1 MIDGFVGVWNF
12 QFRIFF
18 FGRKIWRVY
27 FWAAWFKYSFLM
39 GIWNNRRFV
48 IAYLGRVVLRKNT
61 SKLVKAR
68 KFGIRY
74 FGGVLFA
81 PGTFLGF
88 DFCPHSIIPVTTI
101 TILLDIC
108 LSFARLWLLLYRRGL
123 RINTDRFPKRAP
135 KAQASRGVREQ
146 APTGKK
152 IGFLLLKVP
161 FPGFPSHSDRMLA
174 RW

>member
-1 MIDGFVGVWNF
+1 MAS
-12 QFRIFF
+12 IFLGSLIHVRLF
-18 FGRKIWRVY
+18 KGYLKQPKIRVSARVSRPRSSAKKVHPNWSRLENSALDILGLFGPR
-27 FWAAWFKYSFLM
+27 
-39 GIWNNRRFV
+39 
-48 IAYLGRVVLRKNT
+48 
-61 SKLVKAR
+61 
-68 KFGIRY
+68 
-74 FGGVLFA
+74 
-81 PGTFLGF
+81 TFLGF
-88 DFCPHSIIPVTTI
+88 DFCPHSIISVTTI

-152 IGFLLLKVP
+152 IGFLLLKVS